1 MVQNAHL
8 IKCEISEGFKNR
20 ILKKKNKKKKPKTQ
34 DSSSTSAVAG
44 MLQFARK
51 LICNRKKDPISF

>member
-20 ILKKKNKKKKPKTQ
+20 ILKKKKNQNPGF
-34 DSSSTSAVAG
+34 SSTSAVAG